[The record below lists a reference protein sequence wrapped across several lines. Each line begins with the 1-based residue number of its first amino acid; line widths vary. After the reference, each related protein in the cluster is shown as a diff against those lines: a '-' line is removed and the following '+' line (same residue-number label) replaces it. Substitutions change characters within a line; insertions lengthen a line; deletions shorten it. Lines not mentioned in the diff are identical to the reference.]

1 MLQGTASHVGKTV
14 LVAGLCRLLRDRGVR
29 VAPFK
34 AQNMALNAAVTPDGG
49 EIGWAQAIQA
59 EAAGL
64 EPSVDMNPIL
74 LKPQTSPGGGA
85 QAQVVV
91 GGKVWATLGAA
102 EYHQRRAELWPV
114 VADAFAR
121 LAAAHDAIVIEGA
134 GSPAEP
140 NLLAVDLV
148 NMSVA
153 RLARA
158 PVVLVGD
165 IDRGGV
171 FASLLGTLAILS
183 PADRWR
189 VRGFLVNKFRGDPA
203 ILAPALAFLTRKT
216 RRPVF
221 GVLPLLGGLHLPEED
236 SVALDE
242 AAVAGSRSAADPD
255 GEGPPPERR
264 VRIAVVRL
272 PHIANFADV
281 APLAADSRFELRW
294 VTRAEDLD
302 GADLVLLP
310 GSKDTLAD
318 LRWLH
323 AEGLASAVTRQV
335 AAGGR
340 LGGICGGF

>member
-14 LVAGLCRLLRDRGVR
+14 LVAGLCRLLHNRGVR

-34 AQNMALNAAVTPDGG
+34 AQNMALNAAVTPGGG

-59 EAAGL
+59 EAAGV

-85 QAQVVV
+85 RAQVVV

-102 EYHQRRAELWPV
+102 EYQQRHAELSPV

-148 NMSVA
+148 NMAVA

-171 FASLLGTLAILS
+171 FASFLGIRKGQAMRRDAVTIRPQQVIVVA
-183 PADRWR
+183 
-189 VRGFLVNKFRGDPA
+189 VVLV
-203 ILAPALAFLTRKT
+203 
-216 RRPVF
+216 
-221 GVLPLLGGLHLPEED
+221 VLFVISLI
-236 SVALDE
+236 VI
-242 AAVAGSRSAADPD
+242 
-255 GEGPPPERR
+255 
-264 VRIAVVRL
+264 VRIIIR
-272 PHIANFADV
+272 
-281 APLAADSRFELRW
+281 
-294 VTRAEDLD
+294 
-302 GADLVLLP
+302 
-310 GSKDTLAD
+310 
-318 LRWLH
+318 
-323 AEGLASAVTRQV
+323 
-335 AAGGR
+335 AAGA
-340 LGGICGGF
+340 